1 MNTATHRLFI
11 AVELPGALREELAD
25 LQQRLKRDQPPVRW
39 VEPEAMHLTLWFLGD
54 VPGDQVVHLKMAMM
68 LSLAGQQA
76 VRVQLG
82 APGAFPNLQRPQ
94 VIWVGLAEGETH
106 LRVWYEA
113 LACRLLSLGFHP
125 DHRPFRPHLTLGR
138 VRREA
143 SAEQQQRLGA
153 ALRSLK
159 PPSDHVWDLQ
169 RVVLFRS
176 DLRPEGPRY
185 TALAEVDLQGAGE
198 LRTEN

>member
-1 MNTATHRLFI
+1 MHTATHRLFI
-11 AVELPGALREELAD
+11 AVELPDTLREELAVV
-25 LQQRLKRDQPPVRW
+25 QQRLKRDQLPVRW

-54 VPGDQVVHLKMAMM
+54 VPGDQVVHVKIAMM
-68 LSLAGQQA
+68 LSFAGRQA

-82 APGAFPNLQRPQ
+82 DPGAFPNLQRPQ

-106 LRVWYEA
+106 LRSWYDA
-113 LACRLLSLGFHP
+113 LARRLSSLGFHP
-125 DHRPFRPHLTLGR
+125 DPRPFRPHLTLGR

-153 ALRSLK
+153 ALRALK
-159 PPSDHVWDLQ
+159 LASDHVWDLQ

-185 TALAEVDLQGAGE
+185 TALAEVDLQGFGV
-198 LRTEN
+198 RG